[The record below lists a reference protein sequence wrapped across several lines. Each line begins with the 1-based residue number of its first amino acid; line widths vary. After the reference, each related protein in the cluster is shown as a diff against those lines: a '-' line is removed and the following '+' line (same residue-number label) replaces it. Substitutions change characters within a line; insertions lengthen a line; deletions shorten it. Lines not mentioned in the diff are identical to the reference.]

1 MLVVS
6 STFFN
11 MSDKESYYAR
21 FTDERKAYQKA
32 YYEKNKEALKRK
44 KELDATLKPEKVR
57 KMQDYQ
63 HNYYLTN
70 RQKLLE
76 RKRLRYLESKNG

>member
-1 MLVVS
+1 MFINN
-6 STFFN
+6 TFLN

-21 FTDERKAYQKA
+21 FADERKAYQKA
-32 YYEKNKEALKRK
+32 YYEKNKEAIRRK
-44 KELDATLKPEKVR
+44 KELDAALKPEKV
-57 KMQDYQ
+57 KKLQVYQ

-76 RKRLRYLESKNG
+76 RKRLRYSEEKNA

>member
-1 MLVVS
+1 
-6 STFFN
+6 

-21 FTDERKAYQKA
+21 FADERKAYQKE
-32 YYEKNKEALKRK
+32 YYKKNKEAIRRK
-44 KELDATLKPEKVR
+44 KELDATLRPEKV
-57 KMQDYQ
+57 KKLQEYQ

-76 RKRLRYLESKNG
+76 RKRLRYLAEKNA

>member
-1 MLVVS
+1 M
-6 STFFN
+6 N

-21 FTDERKAYQKA
+21 FADERKAYQKA
-32 YYEKNKEALKRK
+32 YYEKNKEAIRRK
-44 KELDATLKPEKVR
+44 KELDAALKPEKV
-57 KMQDYQ
+57 KKLQVYQ

-76 RKRLRYLESKNG
+76 RKRLRYSEEKNA

>member
-1 MLVVS
+1 
-6 STFFN
+6 

-21 FTDERKAYQKA
+21 FKDERKAYQRA
-32 YYEKNKEALKRK
+32 YYTKNKEALKRK
-44 KELDATLKPEKVR
+44 KELDATLKPEKV
-57 KMQDYQ
+57 KKVQEYQ

-76 RKRLRYLESKNG
+76 RKRLRYLESKSA